1 MVIKYINEAFP
12 QISVFLITF
21 QNFESNIDSI
31 ISALF
36 SIKYMYLKRK
46 LCIIMNYHL
55 LLIVVQLLSHIWLFV
70 TLHGL

>member
-12 QISVFLITF
+12 KSPSFLF

-31 ISALF
+31 ISPLF
-36 SIKYMYLKRK
+36 SIKYMYLKIK

-55 LLIVVQLLSHIWLFV
+55 LLIVVQLLSHI
-70 TLHGL
+70 